1 MEPAA
6 VSFIQVQSSRFL
18 PCSSVTLPPS
28 ALSAITVYSADIGPI
43 TAADDSKDDSK
54 DDNKPTP
61 VWPDHTTRPSH
72 G

>member
-28 ALSAITVYSADIGPI
+28 ALSAITAYSATP
-43 TAADDSKDDSK
+43 ASAVLADVTVFVLSVM
-54 DDNKPTP
+54 P
-61 VWPDHTTRPSH
+61 V
-72 G
+72 